1 MALLLSIRSVLPLP
15 PSMEG
20 VGIKESTFIVLK
32 TRWFSHKLVFEGF
45 SSVEAWGGSMAL
57 EEMKKTS
64 SLSKL
69 NENETFPYC
78 ILSWVQLHQYH
89 QLGLREEKK
98 WQLVHGYI
106 APKGKYGMFWQKA
119 NTDCIFC
126 CKLLHRKWSVV
137 FIGSKQSLTQCC
149 YHFAE
154 VVASM
159 GNTLRT
165 STNQEH

>member
-98 WQLVHGYI
+98 VAIGAWIHSSKWEIWNAL
-106 APKGKYGMFWQKA
+106 AKSKYRLHFLLQTFAQKMVS
-119 NTDCIFC
+119 C
-126 CKLLHRKWSVV
+126 LHW
-137 FIGSKQSLTQCC
+137 
-149 YHFAE
+149 E
-154 VVASM
+154 
-159 GNTLRT
+159 
-165 STNQEH
+165 